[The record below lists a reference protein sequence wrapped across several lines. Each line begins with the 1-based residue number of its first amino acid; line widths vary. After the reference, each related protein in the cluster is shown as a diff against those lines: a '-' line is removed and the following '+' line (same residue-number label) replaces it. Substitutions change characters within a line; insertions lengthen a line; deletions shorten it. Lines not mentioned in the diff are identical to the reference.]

1 MTQTYAVNLMN
12 LIEQLGSDDD
22 CREYLER
29 LRWPNGVACTRCGNT
44 SVSRL
49 QKRDQYECNAESCGY
64 RFSVTSG
71 TIMHDSHLPLRKWF
85 IAIYLIIEGKKGI
98 SSRQLGR
105 TLNVAYKT
113 AWYLSQRIRAALK
126 TPDALLSGIIEVDE
140 TWVGGKTHGKG
151 RGYMENKTMVIG
163 AAQRDGDVRME
174 TGGTPTR
181 KELHGFIDRNIA
193 DDAEAVYTD
202 EHPAYGDLS
211 DEDTRH
217 ETVQHA
223 REEWVRGDVHT
234 NTVEGVRAL
243 FKRGVAGSF
252 HKVSR
257 KHLDRYLD
265 EFEFRFNNRN
275 NPFIFRDALRELL
288 TAGPLE
294 YRELVRESPT
304 P

>member
-113 AWYLSQRIRAALK
+113 AWYLSQRIRAVLK

-140 TWVGGKTHGKG
+140 PWVGGKTHGKG

-163 AAQRDGDVRME
+163 AAQRDGDV
-174 TGGTPTR
+174 
-181 KELHGFIDRNIA
+181 
-193 DDAEAVYTD
+193 
-202 EHPAYGDLS
+202 
-211 DEDTRH
+211 
-217 ETVQHA
+217 
-223 REEWVRGDVHT
+223 HT
-234 NTVEGVRAL
+234 
-243 FKRGVAGSF
+243 
-252 HKVSR
+252 
-257 KHLDRYLD
+257 
-265 EFEFRFNNRN
+265 
-275 NPFIFRDALRELL
+275 
-288 TAGPLE
+288 
-294 YRELVRESPT
+294 
-304 P
+304 